1 MNFID
6 LIILIVV
13 VIFCIKGYLNG
24 FIHQLFSLL
33 IIILGFLSSFLMYR
47 PVAIRLGEFITNDNL
62 AMIISFFLIFI
73 IITIVLVIFRNLLI
87 QFVFRLHL
95 TDVDCVLGIVVG
107 MIKGLLLCSLVL
119 IFLFNHPFLK
129 LNEAIG
135 KSLIFPFL
143 EKMVEY
149 LLSLLPEGAGT
160 FIKRVLT
167 I

>member
-33 IIILGFLSSFLMYR
+33 IIILGFLGSFLMYR
-47 PVAIRLGEFITNDNL
+47 PVAIRLGEFITNGNL

-73 IITIVLVIFRNLLI
+73 TITIVLVIFRNLLI

-95 TDVDCVLGIVVG
+95 TDVDCVLGIVIG

-119 IFLFNHPFLK
+119 FFLFNHPFLK

-149 LLSLLPEGAGT
+149 LLSLLPGVAGT
-160 FIKRVLT
+160 FIKRVLA